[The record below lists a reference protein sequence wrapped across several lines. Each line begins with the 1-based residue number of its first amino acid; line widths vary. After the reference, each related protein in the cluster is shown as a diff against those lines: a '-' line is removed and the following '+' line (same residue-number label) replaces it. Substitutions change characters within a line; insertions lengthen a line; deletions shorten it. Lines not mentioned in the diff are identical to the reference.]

1 MLFLQSLYVPFLIQR
16 IFHSLVL
23 CRLEAV
29 VFVCL
34 NTALG
39 CVGELVNIG
48 GGSLAVLVRLIL
60 GH

>member
-1 MLFLQSLYVPFLIQR
+1 M
-16 IFHSLVL
+16 
-23 CRLEAV
+23 
-29 VFVCL
+29 FVCL
-34 NTALG
+34 NTALE